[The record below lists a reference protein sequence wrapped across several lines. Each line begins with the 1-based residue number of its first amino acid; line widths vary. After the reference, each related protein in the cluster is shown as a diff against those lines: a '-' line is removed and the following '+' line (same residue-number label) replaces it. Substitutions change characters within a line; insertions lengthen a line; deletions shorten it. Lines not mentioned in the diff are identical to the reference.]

1 MHKVLESNYYSSCTG
16 RSSENVCSSSGGAQ
30 AKRKEGMKLSLPP
43 KLVGK
48 KLVWVPGLFCFSK
61 ISFPVTHLMP
71 YYAETGRSHPH
82 PNRLT
87 LRITLMHLYFFNILI
102 MCSKLSITTTII
114 DMMLWWHCNIMFW
127 SKHNNYVTMQKRS
140 NICVTSQIQKERLS
154 LWWVTMKN
162 KIINFMPMLYVG

>member
-1 MHKVLESNYYSSCTG
+1 
-16 RSSENVCSSSGGAQ
+16 
-30 AKRKEGMKLSLPP
+30 
-43 KLVGK
+43 
-48 KLVWVPGLFCFSK
+48 
-61 ISFPVTHLMP
+61 
-71 YYAETGRSHPH
+71 
-82 PNRLT
+82 
-87 LRITLMHLYFFNILI
+87 MHLYFFNILI

-140 NICVTSQIQKERLS
+140 NLCVTSQIQKERLS